1 MFTNSLL
8 LFQLDDFGRRLLRWS
23 EVLIREYPKCNH
35 TIPNAAEIDLDKIG
49 TVGVINI
56 DTFNGS
62 HNTRQLLA
70 NKITE

>member
-1 MFTNSLL
+1 M
-8 LFQLDDFGRRLLRWS
+8 Q
-23 EVLIREYPKCNH
+23 EYPKCNH
-35 TIPNAAEIDLDKIG
+35 EIPNAADINLGKIG